1 MGSSGK
7 GGGGGIILG
16 GKSVRPIPIQGTL
29 GNWESPTRR
38 GMDSNREYAAFYD
51 ADGNPVIGFEGS
63 QHSVAVNPRYLDVTG
78 GTMTHNHPDNDFGGT
93 LSMQDLKVFAKSKL
107 GELRA
112 YSEQGQLYSVKAGAN
127 VDRAGLLKW
136 VNTNQKLMQQNF
148 ERSYESAYKQATTP
162 LKSGEHKGQIKLV
175 NRRTGKVT
183 YRQPM
188 TPAQA
193 TRYARQYSVGQFD
206 RTYKK
211 NLGRF
216 GITYTSTKAGRT
228 Q

>member
-1 MGSSGK
+1 MGSSGR

-16 GKSVRPIPIQGTL
+16 GKSVRPIPITGTL
-29 GNWESPTRR
+29 TQWESPTRR
-38 GMDSNREYAAFYD
+38 GVDQNREFAAFFD
-51 ADGNPVIGFEGS
+51 SDGNPVIGFEGS
-63 QHSVAVNPRYLDVTG
+63 RHSVAVNPRYLDVEG
-78 GTMTHNHPDNDFGGT
+78 GVMTHNHPDNDFGGT

-107 GELRA
+107 SELRA
-112 YSEQGQLYSVKAGAN
+112 HSEQGQLYSVKASENA
-127 VDRAGLLKW
+127 DRAGLLKW

-148 ERSYESAYKQATTP
+148 ERSYDSAYKQATTP
-162 LKSGEHKGQIKLV
+162 LKSGAHKGQIKLT
-175 NRRTGKVT
+175 NRRTGKVI

-211 NLGRF
+211 NLAKF
-216 GITYTSTKAGRT
+216 GITYTSTKAGKN